1 MSSPSAS
8 WERTLERVKELLT
21 LNKVYLHLLLP
32 RSMEP
37 GERQAKQI
45 ESDSRVE
52 D

>member
-1 MSSPSAS
+1 MSAPSAS

-21 LNKVYLHLLLP
+21 LPLLSPLS

-45 ESDSRVE
+45 EGDSRSE